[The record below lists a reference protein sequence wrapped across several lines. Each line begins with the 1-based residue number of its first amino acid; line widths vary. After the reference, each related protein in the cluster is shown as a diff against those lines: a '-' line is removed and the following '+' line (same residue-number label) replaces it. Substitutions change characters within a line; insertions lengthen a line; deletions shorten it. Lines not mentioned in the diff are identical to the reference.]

1 MNYDHE
7 LFRDFSE
14 CPWGKYRAY
23 GPTPTIPKPN
33 GLDHHDTSILLGV
46 LNALDRSGAEF
57 NGTADIPSQDRTIK
71 VRIWHDT
78 EVHRLEV
85 IES

>member
-1 MNYDHE
+1 MATKPAEINTGENVRYAVEGDE
-7 LFRDFSE
+7 LVIRIDLTHRASDA
-14 CPWGKYRAY
+14 PLPGKK
-23 GPTPTIPKPN
+23 TI
-33 GLDHHDTSILLGV
+33 
-46 LNALDRSGAEF
+46 RAEF
-57 NGTADIPSQDRTIK
+57 NSTADIPSQDRTIK

>member
-1 MNYDHE
+1 MATKPAEINTGENVRYAVE
-7 LFRDFSE
+7 GAL
-14 CPWGKYRAY
+14 WLLV
-23 GPTPTIPKPN
+23 PN

>member
-1 MNYDHE
+1 MNYDHDI
-7 LFRDFSE
+7 FGDFPE
-14 CPWGKYRAY
+14 CPWGKYHVYEQA
-23 GPTPTIPKPN
+23 PIIPKPN
-33 GLDHHDTSILLGV
+33 GLDHHDTAILLGV

-57 NGTADIPSQDRTIK
+57 NGEATIPSQDRTIH